1 MYSIHGP
8 PGRFPAI
15 AATEPDHQSKA
26 GYFNQSAGDAV
37 KFRGT
42 N

>member
-1 MYSIHGP
+1 MYFTQGL
-8 PGRFPAI
+8 PGRPAAI
-15 AATEPDHQSKA
+15 AAIEPDHQSKA